1 MKHDTENG
9 GSQTIKISHPLQIWK
24 GSKIWSQASNAYNCR
39 WLFEMSQG
47 VNDKQ
52 CSCYSISNH
61 KTGWYHTHE
70 VLPAVPLISQRA
82 VAGIIQGAKGEL
94 GSQWVKNVQV
104 IQSLIIYQSRFNI
117 HCSNYPRRWAGVRT
131 GQQLILRVTHFS
143 VSVENRDITTAAHF
157 VPIHF
162 FPSVLIYETLQFC
175 NHSANRRWSQQL
187 CLANSANLPQ
197 WASPWMI
204 FYLYGSCVRSH
215 LLKMMQSLSVHIII
229 LKGTKG
235 SRQ

>member
-1 MKHDTENG
+1 M
-9 GSQTIKISHPLQIWK
+9 W
-24 GSKIWSQASNAYNCR
+24 
-39 WLFEMSQG
+39 QG
-47 VNDKQ
+47 VHDKQ
-52 CSCYSISNH
+52 FRSCYSISNH

-70 VLPAVPLISQRA
+70 VLPAVPILPQRA

-131 GQQLILRVTHFS
+131 GQQLILSHTFFS
-143 VSVENRDITTAAHF
+143 ECWKQRYYDSSAFCSNPFFSI
-157 VPIHF
+157 IHMK
-162 FPSVLIYETLQFC
+162 PLQFC

-187 CLANSANLPQ
+187 CLASSANLPQ
-197 WASPWMI
+197 WASPWMVL
-204 FYLYGSCVRSH
+204 YLYGSCVRSP

>member
-24 GSKIWSQASNAYNCR
+24 GPKIWSQASNAYNCR

-52 CSCYSISNH
+52 FRSCYSISNH

-70 VLPAVPLISQRA
+70 VLPAVPLLPQRA

-117 HCSNYPRRWAGVRT
+117 HRSNYPRRWAEVRT

-157 VPIHF
+157 VPINFFSICPYIWNLCSFATILPTEGDHSSFVWLVLPIYLSERHPGWFFIFMAHALYHF
-162 FPSVLIYETLQFC
+162 Y
-175 NHSANRRWSQQL
+175 
-187 CLANSANLPQ
+187 
-197 WASPWMI
+197 
-204 FYLYGSCVRSH
+204 Y
-215 LLKMMQSLSVHIII
+215 K
-229 LKGTKG
+229 
-235 SRQ
+235 

>member
-1 MKHDTENG
+1 
-9 GSQTIKISHPLQIWK
+9 
-24 GSKIWSQASNAYNCR
+24 
-39 WLFEMSQG
+39 MSQG
-47 VNDKQ
+47 VPAKQ
-52 CSCYSISNH
+52 FPSCYSISNH
-61 KTGWYHTHE
+61 IRGWYPTHE
-70 VLPAVPLISQRA
+70 VLPAVPILPQRA

-117 HCSNYPRRWAGVRT
+117 HRSNYPRRRAGVRT

-162 FPSVLIYETLQFC
+162 FSSVLIYETLQFC

-187 CLANSANLPQ
+187 CLASSANLPQ
-197 WASPWMI
+197 WASPWMFFI
-204 FYLYGSCVRSH
+204 FMAHALDHLY
-215 LLKMMQSLSVHIII
+215 
-229 LKGTKG
+229 
-235 SRQ
+235 